1 MISFNSFFRCTLTIV
16 CFVCFAGFSYGQSKK
31 EQIAILKMK
40 LDSTEKVS
48 AQLNEQVQKKNIQ
61 IDSLQAWI
69 EIELAKS
76 KKVLTENAELK
87 EKLQKERDNFLVEE
101 AELRIVKEK
110 NNELVKEIKENSTAL
125 LSDSAR
131 INLICPQTLP
141 MNTQLLGAILQDIN
155 GDEYDDLLLLYQ
167 DTAGYD
173 KDYFSNL
180 YLSPVT
186 LEILFYSRSKH
197 QLESKFRCAGI
208 FYVGGGAYDE
218 EFHIES
224 TGNKSNPSF
233 SLGHMRMYTSFESE
247 SMEFSYSSSSKDF
260 TLQSFG
266 SGNVS
271 RTDPNHEETGFELDF
286 KKNLL
291 FKNGK
296 KVRSINFPAPTL
308 SSWPNGYWPS
318 VLHVNL

>member
-1 MISFNSFFRCTLTIV
+1 MKLLNAIIFFLLL
-16 CFVCFAGFSYGQSKK
+16 AGSVNAQSKK
-31 EQIAILKMK
+31 EQIEILKMK
-40 LDSTEKVS
+40 LDSIENVS
-48 AQLNEQVQKKNIQ
+48 VQLNMEVQRKKIQTDLLQALIQ
-61 IDSLQAWI
+61 IEQG
-69 EIELAKS
+69 KS
-76 KKVLTENAELK
+76 KQALLENSELK
-87 EKLQKERDNFLVEE
+87 EKLKKEYDNYLSEE
-101 AELRIVKEK
+101 AELRTVKEE

-131 INLICPQTLP
+131 LNLICPQTLP
-141 MNTQLLGAILQDIN
+141 INTQLLGAILQDIN

-197 QLESKFRCAGI
+197 QLESKFRCVGI
-208 FYVGGGAYDE
+208 FNVGGGAYSE

-224 TGNKSNPSF
+224 TGTKSNPSF

-266 SGNVS
+266 SGDVS

-318 VLHVNL
+318 VLNVNL